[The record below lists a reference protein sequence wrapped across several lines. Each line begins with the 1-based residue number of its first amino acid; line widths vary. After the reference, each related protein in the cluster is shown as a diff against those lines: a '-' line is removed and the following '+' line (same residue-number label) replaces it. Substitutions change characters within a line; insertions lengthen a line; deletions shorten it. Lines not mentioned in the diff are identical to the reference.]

1 MSQRKHTVAGD
12 RPISAVFQD
21 ILQNT
26 QEIIRSEVSLAK
38 AELREEAS
46 KAVSST
52 LWVICGAVVTSLACV
67 FALWTIV
74 YALALRRPLWAAA
87 LLVAAVLAALG
98 GVLLATGV
106 HRLKRVHPIPD
117 RTVETIKENVEWVK
131 ASSK

>member
-1 MSQRKHTVAGD
+1 MAGD

-46 KAVSST
+46 KAVSSA
-52 LWVICGAVVTSLACV
+52 LLVIGGAIVGSLASV

-74 YALALRRPLWAAA
+74 FALALSWPMWAAS
-87 LLVAAVLAALG
+87 LLVAAALAAVG
-98 GVLLATGV
+98 GVLLAMGV
-106 HRLKRVHPIPD
+106 RRLTRVHPIPE
-117 RTVETIKENVEWVK
+117 RTVETMKENVEWVR